1 MSSSDSTQAQ
11 CNSAGHEWFA
21 QVRPQP
27 GLAEPAAGLR
37 FSCTQ
42 CGNCCSGPPGYVL
55 VSDDEAR
62 AFAAHLSIGVATFVE
77 RYTHMTREG
86 RSLVEVE
93 TEFGRDCVFLDRAS
107 RPGKAVCSAY
117 EVRPAQCRTWPFW
130 PSNVRS
136 PQAWERAKNVC
147 PGMDK
152 GTLYSPVQIRV
163 QRDAYR
169 I

>member
-1 MSSSDSTQAQ
+1 MNEQGLNRGET
-11 CNSAGHEWFA
+11 GHEWFA

-27 GLAEPAAGLR
+27 GLSEPAAGLR

-55 VSDDEAR
+55 VSDEEAR
-62 AFAAHLSIGVATFVE
+62 AFAAHLSITVEAFLE

-86 RSLVEVE
+86 RSLTEVE
-93 TEFGRDCVFLDRAS
+93 TEFGRDCVFLDRTS

-130 PSNVRS
+130 PSNLRS
-136 PQAWERAKNVC
+136 SQAWERAKGVC

-152 GTLYSPVQIRV
+152 GTLYTPVQIRV